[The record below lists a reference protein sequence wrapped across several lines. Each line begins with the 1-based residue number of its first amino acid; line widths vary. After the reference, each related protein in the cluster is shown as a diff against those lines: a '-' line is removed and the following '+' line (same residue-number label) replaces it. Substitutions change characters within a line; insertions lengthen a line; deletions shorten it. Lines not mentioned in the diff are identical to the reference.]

1 MSNLTGTSFI
11 DVNRTGVFDPGDL
24 PIANAA
30 VFTDL
35 PPFDGIYQPD
45 QGERSA
51 ITGQDGSFVITDLQT
66 LGAGTLFQLQQIP
79 PADGSVSSPGNNLP
93 LPFTVPADP
102 TQNIGPVAIA
112 NLPPDVP
119 VPSVPP
125 ITSKGNI
132 QGRTFVDNN
141 VNGRFDSGEPVI
153 NGIPLFLD
161 LDGNGV
167 WTANEPITVSRPDGS
182 FSFNNLTPGT
192 YQLQPLLP
200 GNDVPPGLGGVTP
213 LADRLVATSVSVSPS
228 SLDDRL
234 GGFLGGIARRFLG
247 SDRTE
252 QLAQATNE
260 PNAPELVT
268 VSAGAV
274 TSQDLGFVVPGSI
287 YGFVVSDANSNG
299 VADPGEAGIPGITV
313 SGGGRTAVT
322 DANGFYIL
330 DVDARFPTFSDA
342 ELAQNPYL
350 HYVLSN
356 RPGLLTES
364 FAVEVVNPP
373 GNLVATGP
381 DPDFD
386 VALGRGQAAQKD
398 FFFNVPPAP
407 VGGPGVPDSITG
419 FVFTDVNIDG
429 GYQVGEPL
437 LEGVTVYLDLDQ
449 TGQLTGGPLR
459 DPVTGAVILDE
470 NGNPFPAEPS
480 TVTGLGGNFGFFNV
494 SRWLPFIQPG
504 EAGPLAFVV
513 RAEAPDSLPF
523 LTTALPIISGGGLGV
538 LAEVGASGVAFG
550 MSQFPV

>member
-66 LGAGTLFQLQQIP
+66 LGAGTPFQLQQIP

-141 VNGRFDSGEPVI
+141 VDGIFNLDEPVVG
-153 NGIPLFLD
+153 GIPLFLD
-161 LDGNGV
+161 LDGNGA

-182 FSFNNLTPGT
+182 YSFNNLTPGT
-192 YQLQPLLP
+192 YQLRPLLP
-200 GNDVPPGLGGVTP
+200 GNDVPPGLGGVTSF
-213 LADRLVATSVSVSPS
+213 ADRLVATN
-228 SLDDRL
+228 DD
-234 GGFLGGIARRFLG
+234 
-247 SDRTE
+247 
-252 QLAQATNE
+252 
-260 PNAPELVT
+260 PKLVN

-274 TSQDLGFVVPGSI
+274 TFQDLGYVVPGSI
-287 YGFVVSDANSNG
+287 YGFVVSDLNSNG

-356 RPGLLTES
+356 EPGLLTES

-386 VALGRGQAAQKD
+386 VALGRGGAAQKN
-398 FFFNVPPAP
+398 FFFNVPPSL

-419 FVFTDVNIDG
+419 FVFTDVNIDSA
-429 GYQVGEPL
+429 YQVGEPL
-437 LEGVTVYLDLDQ
+437 LEGVTVYLDLNKD
-449 TGQLTGGPLR
+449 GQLNSGPLR
-459 DPVTGAVILDE
+459 DPVTGAVILDP

-480 TVTGLGGNFGFFNV
+480 TVTGPGGNFGFFNV
-494 SRWLPFIQPG
+494 SRWLPFIEPG
-504 EAGPLAFVV
+504 DVEFQV
-513 RAEAPDSLPF
+513 RVEAPASLPF
-523 LTTALPIISGGGLGV
+523 VTTPDVSISGEGLGV

>member
-66 LGAGTLFQLQQIP
+66 LGAGTPFQLQQIP

-141 VNGRFDSGEPVI
+141 VDGIFNLDEPVVG
-153 NGIPLFLD
+153 GIPLFLD
-161 LDGNGV
+161 LDGNGA

-182 FSFNNLTPGT
+182 YSFNNLTPGT
-192 YQLQPLLP
+192 YQLRPLLP
-200 GNDVPPGLGGVTP
+200 GNDVPPGLGGVTSF
-213 LADRLVATSVSVSPS
+213 ADRLVATN
-228 SLDDRL
+228 DD
-234 GGFLGGIARRFLG
+234 
-247 SDRTE
+247 
-252 QLAQATNE
+252 
-260 PNAPELVT
+260 PKLVN

-274 TSQDLGFVVPGSI
+274 TFQDLGYVVPGSI
-287 YGFVVSDANSNG
+287 YGFVVSDLNSNG

-356 RPGLLTES
+356 EPGLLTES

-386 VALGRGQAAQKD
+386 VALGRGGAAQKN
-398 FFFNVPPAP
+398 FFFNVPPSL

-419 FVFTDVNIDG
+419 FVFTDVNIDSA
-429 GYQVGEPL
+429 YQVGEPL
-437 LEGVTVYLDLDQ
+437 LEGVTVYLDLNKD
-449 TGQLTGGPLR
+449 GQLNSGPLR
-459 DPVTGAVILDE
+459 DPVTGAVILDP

-480 TVTGLGGNFGFFNV
+480 TVTGPGGNFGFFNV
-494 SRWLPFIQPG
+494 SRWLPFIEPG
-504 EAGPLAFVV
+504 DVEFQV
-513 RAEAPDSLPF
+513 RVEAPASLPF
-523 LTTALPIISGGGLGV
+523 VTTPDVSISGGGLGV